1 MSMFRLIALAGLVL
15 WLALPARAAIEIREV
30 TSPGGIGAWLV
41 ESHDIPFVA
50 LEIRF
55 RGGTSLDA
63 PGKRGAVN
71 LMTALLEEGAGE
83 MDARAFVRARDALA
97 ASFRFGSSSDSLS
110 VSARML
116 TENRDQAV
124 ALLRQALHEPRFDA
138 DAVERVRGQVLASIR
153 SDATDPG
160 RIAARTFDRL
170 AFGDHPY
177 GSAPDGTEDSVSALS
192 RDDLIEAHARTIAR
206 DRIYVAAAGDIT
218 AEELGALLDVL
229 FDGLPETG
237 APLPGR
243 AEYGLGGGVTVVSFD
258 TPQSVAVFGHE
269 GMDRDHPDFFAAYVM
284 NEVLGAGGFES
295 RLMKE
300 VRGKRGLTY
309 GVYSYLYP
317 MDYAALLLGQVAS
330 ANDRIAQAITVIR
343 DEWVRMAAEG
353 VTEQELEDVKT
364 YLTGAYPLRFD
375 GNAPIARI
383 LVGMQMEGLEPD
395 YVNTRND
402 RIMAVTLEDVRRVA
416 GELLQPDRL
425 HFVVV
430 GQPEGLETTN

>member
-1 MSMFRLIALAGLVL
+1 MFRLIALAGMVL

-63 PGKRGAVN
+63 PDKRGAVN

-124 ALLRQALHEPRFDA
+124 ALLRQALHAPRFDA

-160 RIAARTFDRL
+160 TIAARTFDRL

-177 GSAPDGTEDSVSALS
+177 GSASDGTEESVAALTS
-192 RDDLIEAHARTIAR
+192 DDLIAAHARTIAR
-206 DRIYVAAAGDIT
+206 DRLYVAAAGDIT
-218 AEELGALLDVL
+218 AEDLGALLDAL

-237 APLPGR
+237 APLPER
-243 AEYGLGGGVTVVSFD
+243 AEYGLGGGLTVVPFD

-269 GMDRDHPDFFAAYVM
+269 GMERDHPDFFAAYVM

-317 MDYAALLLGQVAS
+317 MDYAALVLGQVAS
-330 ANDRIAQAITVIR
+330 ANDRVAQAISVIR